1 MKKVVIND
9 CFGGFGLSPKAL
21 LWLYDKGMTCIAHE
35 VETYYGDRFADRL
48 AEELQK
54 WKEYLSSGD
63 AKKDSMFISVFS
75 PDEKYTLS
83 PYGIKDR
90 SDPLLIECIETLGS
104 DVCSGSCSKLKIVEI
119 PDDVQYV
126 IEEYDGYEHIA
137 EAHRTWS

>member
-21 LWLYDKGMTCIAHE
+21 LWLYERGMTCIACD
-35 VETYYGDRFADRL
+35 VEKYYGKQYTTRA
-48 AEELQK
+48 AEDLEK
-54 WKEYLSSGD
+54 WREYLKGNRESY
-63 AKKDSMFISVFS
+63 FITVFS
-75 PDEKYTLS
+75 PDEKYILS
-83 PYGIKDR
+83 RYGVKDR

-104 DVCSGSCSKLKIVEI
+104 DVCSGSCAKLKIVEI